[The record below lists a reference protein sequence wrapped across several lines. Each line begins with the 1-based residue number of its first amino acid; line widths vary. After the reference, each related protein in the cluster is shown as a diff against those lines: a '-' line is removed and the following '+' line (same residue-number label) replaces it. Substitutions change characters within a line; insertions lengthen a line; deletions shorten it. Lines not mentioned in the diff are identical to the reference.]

1 MGSQGGPP
9 LLHWHLRSLCPLMP
23 ESGLILA
30 VQNKVGNIEDA
41 MSDSKVQVA
50 ALVAIAIDETQVH
63 VAGSVNGI

>member
-1 MGSQGGPP
+1 
-9 LLHWHLRSLCPLMP
+9 MP